1 MGFGNYVPYEPKIPP
16 DPTFGELRED
26 HLGYSITCLKCRHR
40 RFILP
45 REHRFLR
52 ERLPDDLKLRAATTL
67 FKCSKC
73 NHNKV
78 RIIAETAREQLHRSR
93 RDWSLWS
100 AHDRT
105 RRPHFGASRKERLQQ
120 PVQLDE

>member
-45 REHRFLR
+45 REHRFMR
-52 ERLPDDLKLRAATTL
+52 KRLPDVMKLRAATTL
-67 FKCSKC
+67 LNVQSRPS
-73 NHNKV
+73 
-78 RIIAETAREQLHRSR
+78 RIIAETAREQLHRYW
-93 RDWSLWS
+93 RDWLLWS

-120 PVQLDE
+120 PVQLDK